1 MRYAAIDEFE
11 VCNGIDVGVSLF
23 VQGCPLKCKGCFNP
37 ETWDKMGGKEFT
49 EKDMNAFINNID
61 KPFIKRMSIL
71 GGEPLSDYN
80 IDTVWVIINK
90 IRERY
95 GNDKNIWLYT
105 GYNMDEILEDSK
117 KYEMI
122 KLVDYLVY
130 GRFIEELKDGT
141 LKFRGSKN
149 QRILDCKAT
158 VANGY
163 PIYAYE
169 R

>member
-1 MRYAAIDEFE
+1 
-11 VCNGIDVGVSLF
+11 
-23 VQGCPLKCKGCFNP
+23 
-37 ETWDKMGGKEFT
+37 
-49 EKDMNAFINNID
+49 
-61 KPFIKRMSIL
+61 
-71 GGEPLSDYN
+71 
-80 IDTVWVIINK
+80 
-90 IRERY
+90 
-95 GNDKNIWLYT
+95 
-105 GYNMDEILEDSK
+105 
-117 KYEMI
+117 MI